1 MVYDVKRFKIGKQ
14 IGDVSDQT
22 LGFYR
27 QIGVE
32 EVTMPSRYVTTLT
45 SSRPMVP
52 PPQFGTERPQPPAW
66 TESELARIRERIETF
81 DLVPTAISLPIS
93 ANVIQGRPDRD
104 ADLEKICRSL
114 EAAGQVGLSVA
125 TYSFQA
131 LRASEGYFLRM
142 GEGRGGSDLRAFDAA
157 RIDGLPPLDSVG
169 RISRAEIWENLTYFL
184 KTVIPVAERA
194 KLRLAGHFNDPP
206 VTEFR
211 GVGQALRSLADLKHL
226 IEVVDS
232 PANSVFLDTG
242 GFTEMGESAPESI
255 RFFGERDRIG
265 TVHFRNVRVE
275 IPYFRYT
282 ETFLEDGDCDVLAS
296 ARALA
301 EVGYTGL
308 VDPDHTPGFSGDT
321 TDHWIGWAYAIG
333 QLIALRTAVYPRLAN
348 GTS

>member
-1 MVYDVKRFKIGKQ
+1 MKRFKIGKQ
-14 IGDVSDQT
+14 LGDVSDET
-22 LGFYR
+22 LRFYR

-32 EVTMPSRYVTTLT
+32 EVTMPSDYVTTVT
-45 SSRPMVP
+45 ASRPMVP
-52 PPQFGTERPQPPAW
+52 PAQLRPVRTQPRAW
-66 TESELARIRERIETF
+66 TEGELARIRARIEAF
-81 DLVPTAISLPIS
+81 DLVPTAIGLPIS
-93 ANVIQGRPDRD
+93 ANIIHGRPDRD
-104 ADLEKICRSL
+104 ADLEQICRSL

-125 TYSFQA
+125 TYGFQA
-131 LRASEGYFLRM
+131 LRASEGYYLRP

-157 RIDGLPPLDSVG
+157 RIDGLPPLESVG
-169 RISRAEIWENLTYFL
+169 RISRGEIWENLTYFL
-184 KTVIPVAERA
+184 ETVVPVAERA

-211 GVGQALRSLADLKHL
+211 GVGQALRSLADLTRL

-242 GFTEMGESAPESI
+242 GLTEMGESAPEAI

-275 IPYFRYT
+275 IPYLRYT

-301 EVGYTGL
+301 DVGYTGL

-333 QLIALRTAVYPRLAN
+333 QIIALRTAAYSRPAN
-348 GTS
+348 GAC